1 MSAAALTLAVPAV
14 AHADGTKDPRFGGP
28 PTTSAPER
36 TQHCND
42 STESGHDGVTRTRHT
57 LGRTGPTSFVLDY
70 ETENVPDKIDV
81 IYQGKEIYTTGYV
94 GDDVNEG
101 TGSVR
106 VNVPRGSDDFVDVLV
121 HGGQNTNW
129 SYTVKCPA

>member
-1 MSAAALTLAVPAV
+1 MTSRSIRVFSAAALSAAALTLAVPAV

-81 IYQGKEIYTTGYV
+81 IYQARRSTPPAMSVTTSTRAPEVCG
-94 GDDVNEG
+94 
-101 TGSVR
+101 
-106 VNVPRGSDDFVDVLV
+106 
-121 HGGQNTNW
+121 
-129 SYTVKCPA
+129 